1 MAAITTLRGALATAL
16 TNAGV
21 WSVFSFPPAT
31 LLANSVVVTP
41 SDPYIVPSN
50 NDHITVLPLANFR
63 ILMAVPAFDNQGN
76 LKGITPSIDIS
87 DVVSSAVINQIVDE
101 LEITAFGDTSH
112 RYVAGLQSGTFTID
126 FMNDWASSEVS
137 QTLNDA
143 FGKTL
148 SVSVITVK
156 GTAVSAANPT
166 YQFSILVNNLTPIGS
181 AGVAEIATS
190 SITFTVNSAITVSP
204 SVAF

>member
-1 MAAITTLRGALATAL
+1 MAIYLNNNVGVKLAT
-16 TNAGV
+16 NAA
-21 WSVFSFPPAT
+21 PT
-31 LLANSVVVTP
+31 
-41 SDPYIVPSN
+41 
-50 NDHITVLPLANFR
+50 
-63 ILMAVPAFDNQGN
+63 
-76 LKGITPSIDIS
+76 TPSIDIS

-101 LEITAFGDTSH
+101 LEITAMGDQSH
-112 RYVAGLQSGTFTID
+112 RFVAGLQSGTFTID

-137 QTLNDA
+137 QTLNEA

-148 SVSVITVK
+148 
-156 GTAVSAANPT
+156 AVSAANPT

-190 SITFTVNSAITVSP
+190 SITFTVNSVITVSP